1 MSLPCHSGILKNG
14 IASEDGFFTIPKAR
28 RCTSVSEGES
38 QSTYNM
44 PDPIDELRSPRK
56 AKDDFL
62 KYLRHEVFTLNFYRA
77 HMLYFII
84 VIIISSV
91 ILYGVGIARGPKEY
105 RDDHLTYI
113 DALFLCTSA
122 MTTTGMQPAQIG
134 WDCSTNKN
142 LGLNPVDLGDLG
154 GFQQAVLCVLMIL
167 GSIPFVSAW
176 VVLIRRTL
184 FRKKMTD
191 VVKHSR
197 TMRRLVQ
204 DIEQSHHRDVAAST
218 SSASPAPAGENGQT
232 TRCKKKRRDRSPKM
246 QPLSKRRTF
255 HHQTGFGFVPT
266 PWETKLARSFF
277 SRIVDRLTSELKPEN
292 HGYLSF
298 KPRLDSK
305 GRFLELSEHDRLEL
319 GGVEYRALQALL
331 FILVGYQ
338 VFWYT
343 IGTIFLVP
351 YSYRGATKAI
361 LREAQPGGVNP
372 GWWAFFATVTE
383 FCNGGLNVVNSNFSP
398 FSGKPFVLITAGCLA
413 FLGQTQ
419 FPIFLRLTIWI
430 MKKMCPQGSRFRN
443 TLDFLLQHPR
453 RCFLYLFPSRETW
466 YLLFIQITIDITAWL
481 CFEILNI
488 GMPDV
493 EALPTGTRILDGLFQ
508 ATGLRTSGAS
518 IISLSSLAP
527 ACLVAYVII
536 MYISSYPMVLTLR
549 KTNTYEERSIGL
561 QKHDSSAA
569 GIASHLQKQ
578 LAYDIW
584 FQFLAFFLV
593 CIIERG
599 HILKQDPG
607 FTEFAILFEVTSA
620 YGTVGLSTGI
630 PGQNYSLCGS
640 FASLSK
646 VVMLFVMVR
655 GRHRGLPLAID
666 RSILLPGEELMH
678 RMDQEYSEQGIFS
691 TEEAQELRENIQQSG
706 TAGIGTALGE
716 QDPERRKVVRTA
728 SGDEM
733 NQAKASARAD

>member
-1 MSLPCHSGILKNG
+1 M
-14 IASEDGFFTIPKAR
+14 A
-28 RCTSVSEGES
+28 
-38 QSTYNM
+38 
-44 PDPIDELRSPRK
+44 
-56 AKDDFL
+56 
-62 KYLRHEVFTLNFYRA
+62 
-77 HMLYFII
+77 
-84 VIIISSV
+84 
-91 ILYGVGIARGPKEY
+91 
-105 RDDHLTYI
+105 
-113 DALFLCTSA
+113 
-122 MTTTGMQPAQIG
+122 
-134 WDCSTNKN
+134 
-142 LGLNPVDLGDLG
+142 GLNTVDLGDLS
-154 GFQQAVLCVLMIL
+154 GFQQGVLCVLMVL

-184 FRKKMTD
+184 FRKKMAD

-197 TMRRLVQ
+197 TMRRLVE
-204 DIEQSHHRDVAAST
+204 DIEESNRRDQGVST
-218 SSASPAPAGENGQT
+218 SSSSPRPPTENGRGGAAKQ
-232 TRCKKKRRDRSPKM
+232 RKREKSPKM

-255 HHQTGFGFVPT
+255 HHQSGFGFVPT

-277 SRIVDRLTSELKPEN
+277 SRIVDRLTSELQPEH

-305 GRFLELSEHDRLEL
+305 GRFMELSEHDRLEL

-338 VFWYT
+338 IFWYT
-343 IGTIFLVP
+343 MGTVFLVP
-351 YSYRGATKAI
+351 YAYRTSTRTI
-361 LREAQPGGVNP
+361 LRDAQEGGLNP

-383 FCNGGLNVVNSNFSP
+383 FANGGLNILNANFIP
-398 FSGKPFVLITAGCLA
+398 FSGKPFILITAGCLA

-430 MKKMCPQGSRFRN
+430 MKKMCPEGSRFKN

-466 YLLFIQITIDITAWL
+466 YLLFIQIGIDITAWL

-488 GMPDV
+488 GVPEV

-508 ATGLRTSGAS
+508 ATGLRTSGAY
-518 IISLSSLAP
+518 IISFSSLAP
-527 ACLVAYVII
+527 ACLVAYLVI

-561 QKHDSSAA
+561 QEHDSSAA

-584 FQFLAFFLV
+584 FQFFAFFLICV
-593 CIIERG
+593 IERG
-599 HILKQDPG
+599 HIRNGDPG
-607 FTEFAILFEVTSA
+607 FTEFSVLFEVTSA
-620 YGTVGLSTGI
+620 YGTVGLSTGV
-630 PGQNYSLCGS
+630 PGQDYSLSGS

-666 RSILLPGEELMH
+666 RSILLPGEELMR
-678 RMDQEYSEQGIFS
+678 RMDAEYSEKGVYLQ
-691 TEEAQELRENIQQSG
+691 EEVEQLREDIEQSG
-706 TAGIGTALGE
+706 KRLPGMKKGE
-716 QDPERRKVVRTA
+716 QDPERLQVGSLS
-728 SGDEM
+728 SGDGTR
-733 NQAKASARAD
+733 QAKATTHTE

>member
-1 MSLPCHSGILKNG
+1 
-14 IASEDGFFTIPKAR
+14 
-28 RCTSVSEGES
+28 
-38 QSTYNM
+38 M
-44 PDPIDELRSPRK
+44 PDPIDELRNPRK
-56 AKDDFL
+56 AKDDFI
-62 KYLRHEVFTLNFYRA
+62 KYFRHEIFTLNFYRA

-84 VIIISSV
+84 VIAISSV
-91 ILYGVGIARGPKEY
+91 IVYGAGIAHGPKGVGE
-105 RDDHLTYI
+105 DHLTYM

-122 MTTTGMQPAQIG
+122 MTTTGMSVCCFRRFHG
-134 WDCSTNKN
+134 TDMRK
-142 LGLNPVDLGDLG
+142 GLNPVDLGDLS

-184 FRKKMTD
+184 FRKKMAD

-197 TMRRLVQ
+197 TMQRLVE
-204 DIEQSHHRDVAAST
+204 DIEESHRNDQGAST
-218 SSASPAPAGENGQT
+218 STSSPHPHGEHGQT
-232 TRCKKKRRDRSPKM
+232 SKGKQNQRQRDRSPRM

-255 HHQTGFGFVPT
+255 HHQSGFGFVPT

-277 SRIVDRLTSELKPEN
+277 SRTVDRLTSELKPEN

-331 FILVGYQ
+331 FILIGYQ

-343 IGTIFLVP
+343 MGTVFLVP
-351 YSYRGATKAI
+351 YAYRSATKAI
-361 LREAQPGGVNP
+361 LEEAQPGGLNP
-372 GWWAFFATVTE
+372 GWWAFFAAVTE
-383 FCNGGLNVVNSNFSP
+383 FANGGLNVLNANFIP
-398 FSGKPFVLITAGCLA
+398 FSGKPFVLITAGALA

-419 FPIFLRLTIWI
+419 FPIFLRLTIWT
-430 MKKMCPQGSRFRN
+430 MKKMCPEGSRFRN

-466 YLLFIQITIDITAWL
+466 YLLFIQISIDITAWL

-488 GMPDV
+488 GMPDI
-493 EALPTGTRILDGLFQ
+493 EAIPTGTRILDGLFQ
-508 ATGLRTSGAS
+508 ATGLRTSGAY
-518 IISLSSLAP
+518 IISFSSLAP
-527 ACLVAYVII
+527 ACLVAYLII
-536 MYISSYPMVLTLR
+536 MYISSYPLVLTLR

-561 QKHDSSAA
+561 QEHDSSAA

-584 FQFLAFFLV
+584 FQFFAFFLICV
-593 CIIERG
+593 IERT
-599 HILKQDPG
+599 HIVQGDPG
-607 FTEFAILFEVTSA
+607 FTEFSILFEVTSA

-630 PGQNYSLCGS
+630 PGQDYSLSGS
-640 FASLSK
+640 FATLSK

-666 RSILLPGEELMH
+666 RSILLPGEELMK
-678 RMDQEYSEQGIFS
+678 
-691 TEEAQELRENIQQSG
+691 N
-706 TAGIGTALGE
+706 
-716 QDPERRKVVRTA
+716 TA
-728 SGDEM
+728 SVEHILL
-733 NQAKASARAD
+733 KR

>member
-1 MSLPCHSGILKNG
+1 
-14 IASEDGFFTIPKAR
+14 
-28 RCTSVSEGES
+28 
-38 QSTYNM
+38 M
-44 PDPIDELRSPRK
+44 PDPFEELPNPREVK
-56 AKDDFL
+56 EGFV
-62 KYLRHEVFTLNFYRA
+62 KYLRNDLFTLNFYRA

-91 ILYGVGIARGPKEY
+91 IMYGVGITHGPPEF
-105 RDDHLTYI
+105 RDDHLTYM
-113 DALFLCTSA
+113 DALFLCASA
-122 MTTTGMQPAQIG
+122 MTTTGRHLSVPAK
-134 WDCSTNKN
+134 SFESHVRT
-142 LGLNPVDLGDLG
+142 GLNPVDLGDLG
-154 GFQQAVLCVLMIL
+154 GFQQAILCILMIL

-176 VVLIRRTL
+176 VVLIRRAM
-184 FRKKMTD
+184 FRKKMAD

-197 TMRRLVQ
+197 TMQRLVK
-204 DIEQSHHRDVAAST
+204 DIEQSNQQEQIAVSSGSST
-218 SSASPAPAGENGQT
+218 QQLDEHGQPS
-232 TRCKKKRRDRSPKM
+232 RGKRRQRDRSPKI

-255 HHQTGFGFVPT
+255 HHQSGFGFVPT
-266 PWETKLARSFF
+266 PWESKLARSFF
-277 SRIVDRLTSELKPEN
+277 SRVMNRLTSELKPEH

-343 IGTIFLVP
+343 VGTVFLVP
-351 YSYRGATKAI
+351 YAYRSSTRAI
-361 LREAQPGGVNP
+361 LREAQPGGLNP

-383 FCNGGLNVVNSNFSP
+383 FANGGLNVLNANFIP
-398 FSGKPFVLITAGCLA
+398 FSGKPFILITAGCLA

-430 MKKMCPQGSRFRN
+430 MKKICPKNSRFRN

-453 RCFLYLFPSRETW
+453 RCFLYLFPSKETW
-466 YLLFIQITIDITAWL
+466 FLLFIQITIDITAWL

-488 GMPDV
+488 GMPDI
-493 EALPTGTRILDGLFQ
+493 EALPTGTKILDGLFQ
-508 ATGLRTSGAS
+508 ATGLRTSGAY
-518 IISLSSLAP
+518 IISFSSLAP

-561 QKHDSSAA
+561 QEHDSSAA
-569 GIASHLQKQ
+569 GIATHLQKQ

-599 HILKQDPG
+599 HIRRGDPG
-607 FTEFAILFEVTSA
+607 FSEFNILFEVTSA
-620 YGTVGLSTGI
+620 YGTVGLSTGV
-630 PGQNYSLCGS
+630 PGQDYSLSGS

-666 RSILLPGEELMH
+666 RSILLPGEELMR
-678 RMDQEYSEQGIFS
+678 RMDKEYSEQGVYS
-691 TEEAQELRENIQQSG
+691 QEDAKELRDDIEQSG
-706 TAGIGTALGE
+706 TRKARTGKGE
-716 QDPERRKVVRTA
+716 QDPERNRTQQVA
-728 SGDEM
+728 SGDES
-733 NQAKASARAD
+733 NSA

>member
-1 MSLPCHSGILKNG
+1 MTD
-14 IASEDGFFTIPKAR
+14 AD
-28 RCTSVSEGES
+28 
-38 QSTYNM
+38 
-44 PDPIDELRSPRK
+44 DELPSPRT
-56 AKDDFL
+56 AKDSFVN
-62 KYLRHEVFTLNFYRA
+62 YLRHEVFTLNFYRA
-77 HMLYFII
+77 HMLYFIA
-84 VIIISSV
+84 VIAISSV
-91 ILYGVGIARGPKEY
+91 ILYGVGIARGPKEF

-113 DALFLCTSA
+113 DAVFLCASA
-122 MTTTGMQPAQIG
+122 MTTTG
-134 WDCSTNKN
+134 
-142 LGLNPVDLGDLG
+142 LNTVDLGDLG
-154 GFQQAVLCVLMIL
+154 GFQQALLCVLMIL

-176 VVLIRRTL
+176 VVLIRRAL
-184 FRKKMTD
+184 FRKKMAD

-204 DIEQSHHRDVAAST
+204 DIEQSHHQNAVAST
-218 SSASPAPAGENGQT
+218 SDDSPAPEGEHGQKANG
-232 TRCKKKRRDRSPKM
+232 KKKRDRSPKM

-277 SRIVDRLTSELKPEN
+277 TRIVDRLTSELKPEN

-298 KPRLDSK
+298 KPHLDSK

-343 IGTIFLVP
+343 VGTIFLVP
-351 YSYRGATKAI
+351 YSYRGATRAI
-361 LREAQPGGVNP
+361 LRDVQPGGVNP

-383 FCNGGLNVVNSNFSP
+383 FCNGGLNIVNSNFIP

-430 MKKMCPQGSRFRN
+430 MKKMCPTGSRFQN

-508 ATGLRTSGAS
+508 ATGLRTSGAY
-518 IISLSSLAP
+518 IIAFSSLAP

-561 QKHDSSAA
+561 QEHDSSAA
-569 GIASHLQKQ
+569 GIATHLQKQ

-599 HILKQDPG
+599 HILRQDPG
-607 FTEFAILFEVTSA
+607 FTEFSILFEVTSA

-630 PGQNYSLCGS
+630 PGQDYSLSGS

-666 RSILLPGEELMH
+666 RSILLPGEELMR
-678 RMDQEYSEQGIFS
+678 RMDKEYSEQGILS
-691 TEEAQELRENIQQSG
+691 PEEVEELREDIQQSG
-706 TAGIGTALGE
+706 TTGSGTALAE
-716 QDPERRKVVRTA
+716 QNPERRRVVRTA
-728 SGDEM
+728 SGAEM
-733 NQAKASARAD
+733 NQSKATARTD